1 MQISAKNLTGTTE
14 VDILNQ
20 LYRLLADLRSPQ
32 EVQAFISSFMT
43 ETERLVFAKRLAVAW
58 LLEQG
63 FSYEEIGKQ
72 LNVSS
77 ATISSAAVLR
87 HKPEMKGA
95 YRKLFLAT
103 WTRVMFRKLQF
114 WHR

>member
-14 VDILNQ
+14 ADILKQ
-20 LYRLLADLRSPQ
+20 LYRLLADLRTPH
-32 EVQAFISSFMT
+32 EVAEFLSCFMT
-43 ETERLVFAKRLAVAW
+43 DTERLVFAKRLAIAW

-63 FSYEEIGKQ
+63 FSYEEISKQ

-77 ATISSAAVLR
+77 ATISSAAELR
-87 HKPEMKGA
+87 HQPQMTGA

-103 WTRVMFRKLQF
+103 WTNRLSRKLKF